1 MGGKKL
7 VYKLRSVPDL
17 TLNKYSSLSDS
28 GVEGALAQ
36 HNSFLR
42 QWELTSSSL
51 QIDIE
56 YCCCFDPKQEE
67 GNQLQFYLGFSLPDD
82 GISNVIESLVLASPL
97 KAFYDFRKVDP
108 EEEGP
113 LAIRYPSIS
122 YLKKKERERTSDSA
136 NKTRLF
142 TARGWKSNEDA
153 RLYDMFRAMKA
164 LCVRSAY
171 SVTLRGVDAYDKVAA
186 ALEKPITILRK
197 RVHGNEDEIKL
208 TERGFRKSRDVASED
223 TLHTYEEFLNDI
235 SESPCFRASVRAYAD
250 TPLVASTILHT
261 ACGEAI
267 KEGDCAL
274 GSIEGANLRLTDNP
288 FPTFDCAQIM
298 PESLR
303 FWPTL
308 FTLEEIAPFFRYPA
322 LNDGERIA
330 LNKET
335 SPSLDEEGLL
345 LGSCASG
352 EVKLSPKALMKHA
365 FVCGVPGSGKTNTML
380 GLSMGLRTNE
390 EAPFDETVKRP
401 IPFLV
406 LEPAK
411 REYRELS
418 LFDIPELVVFSPAA
432 NTRFPLE
439 LNPFEFPLGLT
450 LSEHITKLRE
460 VFEGAFPIEPPA
472 PFILEQ
478 SIEAVYEALG
488 WRTSDINTGEL
499 EYPTMSELYAEF
511 ERQIAKTSYDS
522 EIQGNIRSVLEM
534 RIGSLLRRE
543 KKDMFDVRRS
553 ILKPEEWL
561 ERPIIVEL
569 EALGRDGA
577 NFVTLL
583 LCTLI
588 REVLKVSPMDG
599 VETRELPDGK
609 SVTWKPLRHVIF
621 IEEAH
626 NLIASQQEMDSAQ
639 SSNPKIAATECIV
652 SMLKEVRALREGV
665 IIADQL
671 PSALALDVIKNTNVK
686 IAHRLTFGDERALIA
701 SAISASELQAEEIA
715 TFLPGQALVSYEGM
729 LRPFSMRI
737 RNIEKHGSE
746 TPNDQELFDIMKGKP
761 GQTEMYTR
769 YEGRSWFVLQQGI
782 ADALAMEKAYCES
795 LEGYPFEGRSQM
807 QIEDFFDQCTKKYQ
821 ALEILRNTYLRK
833 SGRLAAEYVG
843 VEMKEKTETAAQVIG
858 QTYRLK
864 LMKAIEQYMEE

>member
-1 MGGKKL
+1 MGRTRL
-7 VYKLRSVPDL
+7 MYKLCSVPDL
-17 TLNKYSSLSDS
+17 TLNKYGSLSDS
-28 GVEGALAQ
+28 GVQGVLAQ

-56 YCCCFDPKQEE
+56 YCCCFDPEREE
-67 GNQLQFYLGFSLPDD
+67 GDQLQFYLGFLLPDGD
-82 GISNVIESLVLASPL
+82 ISKVVESLVLASPL
-97 KAFYDFRKVDP
+97 TAFFDFRRVEP
-108 EEEGP
+108 ENETA
-113 LAIRYPSIS
+113 LMARYSFVSFIR
-122 YLKKKERERTSDSA
+122 KKERERTSDGS
-136 NKTRLF
+136 NRTRLF
-142 TARGWKSNEDA
+142 TARGWKSNEDG

-164 LCVRSAY
+164 LGVRSAY

-197 RVHGNEDEIKL
+197 RVHGNEDEVKL
-208 TERGFRKSRDVASED
+208 TERSFRSSRDVASED
-223 TLHTYEEFLNDI
+223 TLHTYEGFLNEI

-250 TPLVASTILHT
+250 TSLVASTILHT

-267 KEGDCAL
+267 KEGDCAF
-274 GSIEGANLRLTDNP
+274 GIVNGASLQPMDNP

-298 PESLR
+298 PDSLR

-308 FTLEEIAPFFRYPA
+308 FTLEEISPFFRYPA
-322 LNDGERIA
+322 LNDGESIA

-335 SPSLDEEGLL
+335 SPSLDKEGLL

-352 EVKLSPKALMKHA
+352 KVRLSPKALMKHA

-390 EAPFDETVKRP
+390 EAPFGETIRRP
-401 IPFLV
+401 VPFLV

-418 LFDIPELVVFSPAA
+418 LFDIPDLIIFSPAA

-439 LNPFEFPLGLT
+439 LNPFEFPIGLT

-478 SIEAVYEALG
+478 SIEAVYKTLG
-488 WRTSDINTGEL
+488 WKTSDINTGEL
-499 EYPTMSELYAEF
+499 DYPTMSELYEEF

-561 ERPIIVEL
+561 ERPIVVEL

-583 LCTLI
+583 LCTLV
-588 REVLKVSPMDG
+588 REVLKVNPMSG
-599 VETRELPDGK
+599 VETRELPGCGTT
-609 SVTWKPLRHVIF
+609 TWKPLRHVIF

-626 NLIASQQEMDSAQ
+626 NLIASQQEMDAAQ

-671 PSALALDVIKNTNVK
+671 PSALALDVVKNTNVK

-729 LRPFSMRI
+729 LRPFSMQI
-737 RNIEKHGSE
+737 RNIEEHGSE
-746 TPNDQELFDIMKGKP
+746 TPNDQELFEIMREKA
-761 GQTEMYTR
+761 GQREVYTR
-769 YEGRSWFVLQQGI
+769 YEGRRWFALQQGI
-782 ADALAMEKAYCES
+782 ADALTMENAYRES
-795 LEGYPFEGRSQM
+795 LERYHFEGRSQT
-807 QIEDFFDQCTKKYQ
+807 QVEDFFEQCTKKYQ
-821 ALEILRNTYLRK
+821 ALEILRDTYLRK
-833 SGRLAAEYVG
+833 SSRLSAEYVG
-843 VEMKEKTETAAQVIG
+843 AEMREKSRAAARVIG
-858 QTYRLK
+858 QTYRLE
-864 LMKAIEQYMEE
+864 LVKAIEEHMEE

>member
-1 MGGKKL
+1 MGRTRL
-7 VYKLRSVPDL
+7 VYKLYSVPDL
-17 TLNKYSSLSDS
+17 TLNKYGSLSDS
-28 GVEGALAQ
+28 GIEGVLAQ

-56 YCCCFDPKQEE
+56 YCCCFDPEREE
-67 GNQLQFYLGFSLPDD
+67 GDQLQFYLGFSLPD
-82 GISNVIESLVLASPL
+82 GGFSRVVESLVLASPL
-97 KAFYDFRKVDP
+97 TAFFDFRRAESEK
-108 EEEGP
+108 ETS
-113 LAIRYPSIS
+113 LMTRYPFVS
-122 YLKKKERERTSDSA
+122 YLKKKERERTSDGS

-142 TARGWKSNEDA
+142 TARGWKSNEDG

-164 LCVRSAY
+164 LGVRSAY
-171 SVTLRGVDAYDKVAA
+171 SVTLRGVDAYDKVASA
-186 ALEKPITILRK
+186 FEKPISILRK
-197 RVHGNEDEIKL
+197 RVHGNEDEVKL
-208 TERGFRKSRDVASED
+208 TERGYRSGRDVASED
-223 TLHTYEEFLNDI
+223 TLHAYEEFLTEI

-250 TPLVASTILHT
+250 TPLVANTILHT

-274 GSIEGANLRLTDNP
+274 GGVDDAGLRPMDSP

-298 PESLR
+298 PDSLR

-330 LNKET
+330 LDKET
-335 SPSLDEEGLL
+335 SPSLGREGLL

-352 EVKLSPKALMKHA
+352 EVRLSPKALMKHA

-380 GLSMGLRTNE
+380 GLSMGLRANE
-390 EAPFDETVKRP
+390 EAPFGELFRRP
-401 IPFLV
+401 VPFLV

-418 LFDIPELVVFSPAA
+418 MFDIPDLVIFSPAA

-439 LNPFEFPLGLT
+439 LNPFEFPIGLT

-478 SIEAVYEALG
+478 SLEAVYEALG
-488 WRTSDINTGEL
+488 WKTSDINTGEL
-499 EYPTMSELYAEF
+499 EYPTMSELYEEF

-583 LCTLI
+583 LCTLV
-588 REVLKVSPMDG
+588 REVLKVNPMSG
-599 VETRELPDGK
+599 VETRELPGGGTA
-609 SVTWKPLRHVIF
+609 TWKPLRHVIF

-626 NLIASQQEMDSAQ
+626 NLIASQQEMDTAQ

-686 IAHRLTFGDERALIA
+686 IAHRLTFGDERALIT
-701 SAISASELQAEEIA
+701 SAISASDLQAEELA
-715 TFLPGQALVSYEGM
+715 TFLPGRALVSYEGM
-729 LRPFSMRI
+729 LRPFSMQI
-737 RNIEKHGSE
+737 RNIEEHGSE
-746 TPNDQELFDIMKGKP
+746 TPNDQELFEIMREKA
-761 GQTEMYTR
+761 GQKEIYTR
-769 YEGRSWFVLQQGI
+769 YEGRRWFALQQGI
-782 ADALAMEKAYCES
+782 ADALTMEEAYRES
-795 LEGYPFEGRSQM
+795 LANYRFEGRSQM
-807 QIEDFFDQCTKKYQ
+807 QVEDFFEQCTKKYQ
-821 ALEILRNTYLRK
+821 ALEILRDMYLRK
-833 SGRLAAEYVG
+833 SGRLSAEHVGAEMREKSQAA
-843 VEMKEKTETAAQVIG
+843 ARVIG
-858 QTYRLK
+858 QAYRLE
-864 LMKAIEQYMEE
+864 LVKAIEEHLEG

>member
-1 MGGKKL
+1 MGRTRL
-7 VYKLRSVPDL
+7 VYRLCSVPDL
-17 TLNKYSSLSDS
+17 TLNKYGSLSDS
-28 GVEGALAQ
+28 GVEGALTQ

-56 YCCCFDPKQEE
+56 YCCCFDPERKE
-67 GNQLQFYLGFSLPDD
+67 GDQLQFYLGFSLPD
-82 GISNVIESLVLASPL
+82 SSVSKVVESLVLASPL
-97 KAFYDFRKVDP
+97 KAFFAFRRV
-108 EEEGP
+108 ELENETP
-113 LAIRYPSIS
+113 LMIRYPFVS
-122 YLKKKERERTSDSA
+122 YLKKKERERTSNGS

-142 TARGWKSNEDA
+142 TARGWKSNEGG

-164 LCVRSAY
+164 LGVMSAY
-171 SVTLRGVDAYDKVAA
+171 SVTLRGINAYDKVAS
-186 ALEKPITILRK
+186 ALEKPITVLRK
-197 RVHGNEDEIKL
+197 RVHGNEGEVKL
-208 TERGFRKSRDVASED
+208 TERSYRNSRDVASED
-223 TLHTYEEFLNDI
+223 TLHTYEEFLTEI

-250 TPLVASTILHT
+250 TPLVANTILHT

-267 KEGDCAL
+267 KEGDCAF
-274 GSIEGANLRLTDNP
+274 GSIDDVSLRPMDNP

-298 PESLR
+298 PDSLK

-335 SPSLDEEGLL
+335 SPSLDREGLL

-352 EVKLSPKALMKHA
+352 EVRLSSRALMKHA

-380 GLSMGLRTNE
+380 GLSMGLHTNE
-390 EAPFDETVKRP
+390 ETPFGEIIKRP

-411 REYRELS
+411 KEYRELS
-418 LFDIPELVVFSPAA
+418 LFDIPDLIIFSPAA

-488 WRTSDINTGEL
+488 WKTSDINTGEL
-499 EYPTMSELYAEF
+499 EYPTMSELYEEF

-583 LCTLI
+583 LCTLV
-588 REVLKVSPMDG
+588 REVLKVNPMNG
-599 VETRELPDGK
+599 VETRELSGGRAT
-609 SVTWKPLRHVIF
+609 TWKPLRHVIF

-626 NLIASQQEMDSAQ
+626 NLIASQQEMDTTQ

-729 LRPFSMRI
+729 LRPFSMQI
-737 RNIEKHGSE
+737 RNIEKHGIE
-746 TPNDQELFDIMKGKP
+746 TPNDQELFEIMREKT
-761 GQTEMYTR
+761 GQKEIRTR
-769 YEGRSWFVLQQGI
+769 YEGRRWFALQQGI
-782 ADALAMEKAYCES
+782 ADALTMESAYRES
-795 LEGYPFEGRSQM
+795 LANYRFEGRSQT
-807 QIEDFFDQCTKKYQ
+807 QVEDFFEQCMKKCQ
-821 ALEILRNTYLRK
+821 ALEILRDVYLRK
-833 SGRLAAEYVG
+833 SDRLSAEYVG
-843 VEMKEKTETAAQVIG
+843 AEMKEKSQAAARVIG
-858 QTYRLK
+858 QTYRLE
-864 LMKAIEQYMEE
+864 LVKAIEEYLEE